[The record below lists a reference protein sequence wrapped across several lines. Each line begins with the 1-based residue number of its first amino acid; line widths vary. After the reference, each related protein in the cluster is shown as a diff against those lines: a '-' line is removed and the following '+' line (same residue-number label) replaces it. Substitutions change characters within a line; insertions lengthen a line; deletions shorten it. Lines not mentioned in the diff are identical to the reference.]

1 MSSRNQILDRIK
13 ANKPALIN
21 LPNINISLFDEG
33 LDLLKEFTKKVEVVG
48 GNVISV
54 NSNQEIIKQIDKTF
68 TDAKVKYS
76 NLADTASFN
85 TIKLATL
92 QKPHDLED
100 LDILILESKLAVAE
114 NGAIWIS
121 DSEIPVR
128 VLPFITKHLIL
139 VISQKDI
146 VPYMHQ
152 AYEKLTKLNADFGV
166 FIAGPSK
173 TADIEQS
180 LVIGAHG
187 ALSLTI
193 FLKD

>member
-33 LDLLKEFTKKVEVVG
+33 LDLIKEFTKKVEVVG
-48 GNVISV
+48 GNVV
-54 NSNQEIIKQIDKTF
+54 LAKSNEEIIQQIEKTF
-68 TDAKVKYS
+68 TDAKVKFS
-76 NLADTASFN
+76 NLSDTASFN

-114 NGAIWIS
+114 NGAIWVS

-128 VLPFITKHLIL
+128 VLPFITKHLML
-139 VISQKDI
+139 VISAKDI

-152 AYEKLTKLNADFGV
+152 AYENLSSKDAGFGV